1 MLAEWLHALHEWE
14 VAALIRRSVY
24 LYPLLNAGHI
34 FALTLLIGTILPAD
48 LKMLGLFRGLP
59 AGAFLRLMSA
69 FSATGLALAVATGF
83 LLFSVQPLEYAA
95 NPAFLTKLTL
105 VALGTANAVAVR
117 FSAAWDTAQASGVI
131 SPRLRIAA
139 LLSIAIWISAL
150 LAGRW
155 IAFL

>member
-34 FALTLLIGTILPAD
+34 FALTLLIGTIVPAD

-59 AGAFLRLMSA
+59 AGAFLRLMSG
-69 FSATGLALAVATGF
+69 FSATGLALAVR
-83 LLFSVQPLEYAA
+83 L
-95 NPAFLTKLTL
+95 
-105 VALGTANAVAVR
+105 
-117 FSAAWDTAQASGVI
+117 SAAWGTAQAGGDI
-131 SPRLRIAA
+131 SPGLRIAA
-139 LLSIAIWISAL
+139 LLSMGIWISAL